1 MIGLIAAMPM
11 ERDAVVGRM
20 DNARHE
26 TAGSVEFTIGTLAG
40 QPAVIALSGV
50 GKVSAAIASTLLCAR
65 YNPDLLISIG
75 VAGGLLESQNVGDMV
90 FSDQAIQADFD
101 TSTIDG
107 PQGIGKVFA
116 ADEALAASLMETAAS
131 LDVPAVSG
139 AVATQDLFMADP
151 KDYER
156 LMRLFPQSVCSEME
170 GGAIAQT
177 ASAFGVPFVVIRSL
191 SDVVVK
197 EDNPMQFEEFASM
210 ASDKAAALLEA
221 WCKTLFGK
229 SEAKA

>member
-11 ERDAVVGRM
+11 ERDAVVSRM
-20 DNARHE
+20 DDVRHE

-75 VAGGLLESQNVGDMV
+75 VAGGLLESQNTGDMV

-101 TSTIDG
+101 TSAIDG
-107 PQGIGKVFA
+107 PQGIGKVFE
-116 ADEALAASLMETAAS
+116 ADAALAASLMQTAAG
-131 LDVPAVSG
+131 LEMPAVSG

-197 EDNPMQFEEFASM
+197 DDNPMQFDQFAPM
-210 ASDKAAALLEA
+210 ASQKAAMLLEA
-221 WCKTLFGK
+221 WCQALSDRSGT
-229 SEAKA
+229 KA